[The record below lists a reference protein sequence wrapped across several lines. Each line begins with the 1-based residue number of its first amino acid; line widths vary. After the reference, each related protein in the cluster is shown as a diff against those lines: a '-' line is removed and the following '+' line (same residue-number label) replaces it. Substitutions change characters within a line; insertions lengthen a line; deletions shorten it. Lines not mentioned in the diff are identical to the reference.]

1 MLAPTWAHVGSK
13 KPSWRVLG
21 RLGRSWAALGG
32 SWGRLGGVLGA
43 SWGVLDSDQWLQVV
57 LIAKSSAKGRE
68 GRIPRERRTNPAG
81 IYESTPLVVAPP
93 PKIARFSNKTWGGP
107 TGGPRGSRILGP
119 PN

>member
-32 SWGRLGGVLGA
+32 SWGRLGRVLGA

-57 LIAKSSAKGRE
+57 SIAKSSAKGAG
-68 GRIPRERRTNPAG
+68 GRIPRERRTDPAG
-81 IYESTPLVVAPP
+81 TYESTPPP
-93 PKIARFSNKTWGGP
+93 
-107 TGGPRGSRILGP
+107 L
-119 PN
+119 